1 MPIGL
6 RSYSWTSFSTR
17 EHAATTGT
25 RDFGGS
31 PIAGTDWVTS
41 SEECEQT
48 LPELERRRLAR
59 PAVRADELSGER
71 GGPRHLRARRLT
83 ANFEQPRVREPLTD
97 RRRQVRGPAVAR
109 PDYRRVAPAE
119 LR

>member
-1 MPIGL
+1 MPMGCD
-6 RSYSWTSFSTR
+6 RTRGHSFSTR
-17 EHAATTGT
+17 LHAATTGT
-25 RDFGGS
+25 TDVGGS
-31 PIAGTDWVTS
+31 PLAGTDWVTS

-48 LPELERRRLAR
+48 LAKLEHKRLAR

-71 GGPRHLRARRLT
+71 AGPRRLRARRLT
-83 ANFEQPRVREPLTD
+83 ANFDEPRVREPLTD

-119 LR
+119 LG